1 MDLQRRY
8 MSDTSQL
15 PHDNDDHSK
24 EATTM
29 FQFSSMHQP
38 QKT

>member
-1 MDLQRRY
+1 MDQRRRY

-15 PHDNDDHSK
+15 PHDNDDDHSK

-29 FQFSSMHQP
+29 FQFSSTHP
-38 QKT
+38 QT